1 MLLMSKATNMK
12 TLVVVG
18 CSLAVLILFGISMVA
33 DAGDPP
39 PVPALGATGFLP
51 SAALSQPDQPP
62 SPSPGVYS
70 AAPYSMVVVVPESV
84 DPGMIVA
91 AGANSSG
98 KMPCLKPDSKLE
110 RR

>member
-1 MLLMSKATNMK
+1 
-12 TLVVVG
+12 
-18 CSLAVLILFGISMVA
+18 VLILFGISVVA
-33 DAGDPP
+33 DSGDPP
-39 PVPALGATGFLP
+39 PVPALDPTSLLP
-51 SAALSQPDQPP
+51 KAALSQPIQSP

-98 KMPCLKPDSKLE
+98 NMPCLKPDFKLE

>member
-70 AAPYSMVVVVPESV
+70 AAPYSMVVVGAVFAARVHPLKNQQQR
-84 DPGMIVA
+84 IVV
-91 AGANSSG
+91 GRV
-98 KMPCLKPDSKLE
+98 MQLL
-110 RR
+110 